1 MDLGH
6 ELVQGPCQQIV
17 YLVKA
22 LGQEERTLA
31 CGQVWLFW
39 LCLLLFISRSLVNK
53 VQHVLRLFCVG
64 IAGLIEA
71 VTHTTVN
78 GISPW

>member
-1 MDLGH
+1 MDLGA

-31 CGQVWLFW
+31 CGQVWLFC
-39 LCLLLFISRSLVNK
+39 LCLLLFTSLSLVNK
-53 VQHVLRLFCVG
+53 VQQVLVCFV
-64 IAGLIEA
+64 
-71 VTHTTVN
+71 
-78 GISPW
+78 

>member
-22 LGQEERTLA
+22 LVQEERTPA
-31 CGQVWLFW
+31 CGQVWLFAHRF
-39 LCLLLFISRSLVNK
+39 LLSISRSLVK
-53 VQHVLRLFCVG
+53 SVLHMCIRYFM
-64 IAGLIEA
+64 
-71 VTHTTVN
+71 
-78 GISPW
+78 